1 LFDHT
6 DFTQIEIQ
14 EKLSMKYRNL
24 LMTVLATTITASV
37 TTLVDLNLRP
47 VNAESS
53 MMRGS
58 KMSGNSVLA
67 SGEFMKSEHPTT
79 GMAQI
84 VMKNGQKYL
93 KFDDNFKSDSGPD
106 LFVILHRQGSPKSYA
121 AKDYIS
127 LGRLQKLAGQQ
138 MYKIPNRVN
147 VANYKSAVIWCRKFN
162 ATFGY
167 APLG

>member
-1 LFDHT
+1 
-6 DFTQIEIQ
+6 
-14 EKLSMKYRNL
+14 MKYQNL
-24 LMTVLATTITASV
+24 LLTILATTFTTSV
-37 TTLVDLNLRP
+37 STLADFNLQP

-53 MMRGS
+53 MMVS
-58 KMSGNSVLA
+58 KMSKNLVLA
-67 SGEFMKSEHPTT
+67 SGEFIKSEHPTT

-84 VMKNGQKYL
+84 VIKNGQKYL
-93 KFDDNFKSDSGPD
+93 KFDDNFTSESGPD
-106 LFVILHRQGSPKSYA
+106 LFVLLHRQGSPKNYA
-121 AKDYIS
+121 AKNYVN

-138 MYKIPNRVN
+138 MYKIPNGVK